1 MSAANGLPRV
11 WVSRRRVYI
20 QWPQFADTP
29 LRPTAVIQLGTPLNE
44 ILAWP
49 KAVPETP
56 SSWCRS
62 SPRRAPDHG
71 PPGHRALRQQGQPA
85 GYRRHL
91 RHGEP

>member
-49 KAVPETP
+49 KAVPED
-56 SSWCRS
+56 
-62 SPRRAPDHG
+62 AVEL
-71 PPGHRALRQQGQPA
+71 AQVEPA
-85 GYRRHL
+85 EGA
-91 RHGEP
+91 